1 MGLPEADNHRRSL
14 SGDAP
19 RNAATNADVGHATCH
34 RHGLDHGSG
43 NRPSGSY
50 KGEFMSHIMP
60 PRVRFAKAQLL
71 TWAVRCCGSWMRSSR
86 PPNQTLHLTRP
97 ATSLS
102 ESPPNQA
109 LQQTGGA

>member
-1 MGLPEADNHRRSL
+1 MGLPEADNHRQSL

-50 KGEFMSHIMP
+50 RGEFMSHIMP
-60 PRVRFAKAQLL
+60 PRVRFAKAQLPVKTPQETPTEL
-71 TWAVRCCGSWMRSSR
+71 GVVAMEP
-86 PPNQTLHLTRP
+86 PPNTAWACFRM
-97 ATSLS
+97 LS
-102 ESPPNQA
+102 CSRY
-109 LQQTGGA
+109 GRV